1 MNRLHLRLSHL
12 PVIAIL
18 LFLASPVV
26 FAQCPSGDACYTITG
41 TLELD
46 PDNKGKDVFGLVG
59 TVVTASANISQT
71 LVPSSSSTPTS
82 TFSSNTYST
91 VPVQLDTVPIT
102 ATVNSTL
109 TLTDHAGAPDT
120 ISIVCAPF
128 PGDTLV
134 ATVIVPTG
142 YMITAVP
149 AAVPQ
154 TGITGTI
161 EITVAGATN
170 PVLYDIVTSPTT
182 QAPATLVAIGVP
194 SPAVT
199 PSPAAWTP
207 SAAQGSTTSLS
218 QPISFTAP
226 VTPAFVSFTTSTA
239 TNPTGQTW
247 LSVTPPAANTS
258 SSATITVNPSGLTAG
273 TYTGTVFLNYSLSG
287 VAATQIPITF
297 TISPPTLTGP
307 ASMTFGYTLD
317 TMPPGSQPLSIGITS
332 GSATVN
338 ASVTSGSSWLSVSPS
353 SGTTPASFTV
363 SVNTAGITTTL
374 DGNIQITASGLAT
387 LNIPVTL
394 NVSAPTLTPTPSSF
408 TFNYQLGSNTQPPSQ
423 NLTVTGTPG
432 INFTATA
439 AGGSWLSVG
448 STTGTTGGSAISV
461 SVNTS
466 SLASNTYNGTITI
479 AATGATSQVVNVT
492 LVVSNSTTASPS
504 SIPMTEYPTPTTSS
518 QPQGIVTGPDG
529 ALWFTESSS
538 NKIGRITTAESF
550 SEYTIPTGASS
561 PFGIAAGPD
570 GALWFT
576 ENASNKIGRINTA
589 GSFTEYTIPTSSSH
603 PYFITAGPDGALW
616 FTEFSGNKIGQITTT
631 GSFNEY
637 PVPTP
642 SSSPAGITAGPDG
655 ALWYAE
661 NAGNNIGRITTG
673 GSFTEYPI
681 PTSASNPLGI
691 SSGPDGALWFTE
703 YGGNEVGRVTIAG
716 SVTEYPVPTAS
727 SNPYGIAVGPDGA
740 LWIAENNSSK
750 IARVTIAGSVTEYAT
765 PTASSGPVGITS
777 GPDSAM
783 WFTESSVSQIGRAVP
798 GLAFYTLT
806 PCRVFDTRSFGGKT
820 GAFGPPSITADT
832 SRSIPIP
839 SGSCNVPSNAQAYSL
854 NVTVVPQTTLGYL
867 TVWPTGSPFPTV
879 STLNAL
885 DGYTVA
891 NAAIVPAGT
900 DGSISVFASNTTD
913 VFIDIN
919 GYFAAPGSPHPLA
932 FYPVPPCRVADTR
945 SFAGFTGPFGPPTMT
960 PGEGR
965 DFPIISSS
973 CNIPSSAQAYSLNM
987 TVSPVTTL
995 EYLTVWPTGGT
1006 FPIASTLNDFNGGLV
1021 ANAALVPA
1029 GTDGDIEVF
1038 VTNATDVIID
1048 INGYF
1053 AAPGTGGLSFYPLP
1067 PCRVADTRSFAGF
1080 TGAFGAP
1087 TMSGA
1092 STRAFPMF
1100 SSSCYIPD
1108 AAQAYALNMTLW
1120 PTAPVGFLTVWP
1132 VGQPFPTVSTLN
1144 SPAGQ
1149 AVANAAIVPA
1159 GTDGA
1164 IEIFV
1169 SDTTDVF
1176 FDINGYFAP

>member
-1 MNRLHLRLSHL
+1 M
-12 PVIAIL
+12 PVSAIL
-18 LFLASPVV
+18 LFLAFSSVV
-26 FAQCPSGDACYTITG
+26 FGQCPSGDACYTITG

-46 PDNKGKDVFGLVG
+46 PNNKGKDVFLLVG

-71 LVPSSSSTPTS
+71 LSPSSSSTPTS
-82 TFSSNTYST
+82 TSSSNVYNA
-91 VPVQLDTVPIT
+91 VPVQFVTVPIN
-102 ATVNSTL
+102 ASISSTL
-109 TLTDHAGAPDT
+109 TLTDNAGAPDT

-134 ATVIVPTG
+134 ATVTVPTG
-142 YMITAVP
+142 YMITDVP
-149 AAVPQ
+149 AAIPQ

-161 EITVAGATN
+161 EITVQGAAN

-182 QAPATLVAIGVP
+182 QAPATLVAAGTP
-194 SPAVT
+194 PPAVT

-226 VTPAFVSFTTSTA
+226 VAPAFVSFTTSTA

-247 LSVTPPAANTS
+247 LSVTPSAANTS
-258 SSATITVNPSGLTAG
+258 SSATITVNPIGLTAG
-273 TYTGTVFLNYSLSG
+273 TYTGTVFLNYGSSG
-287 VAATQIPITF
+287 VAATQIPVTF
-297 TISPPTLTGP
+297 TISPIPMLTGP

-317 TMPPGSQPLSIGITS
+317 TTPPGSQPLSIGITS

-338 ASVTSGSSWLSVSPS
+338 AAVTSGSSWLSVSPS
-353 SGTTPASFTV
+353 SGTTPTSFTV
-363 SVNTAGITTTL
+363 SVNTAGVTTTL
-374 DGNIQITASGLAT
+374 NGNIQITASGLAT

-394 NVSAPTLTPTPSSF
+394 NVMGPTLTPNPSSF

-432 INFTATA
+432 INFTATP
-439 AGGSWLSVG
+439 AGGLWLSVG
-448 STTGTTGGSAISV
+448 STTGTTGGSAIGV

-466 SLASNTYNGTITI
+466 GLAPETYNGTITI
-479 AATGATSQVVNVT
+479 AATAATSQVVNVT
-492 LVVSNSTTASPS
+492 LVVSNSTTVPPS
-504 SIPMTEYPTPTTSS
+504 NIPITEYPTPTTSS

-538 NKIGRITTAESF
+538 SKIGRITTAESF

-576 ENASNKIGRINTA
+576 ENASNKIGRITTA

-637 PVPTP
+637 PVLTA

-655 ALWYAE
+655 ALWFTE
-661 NAGNNIGRITTG
+661 NTGNNIGRITTG
-673 GSFTEYPI
+673 GSITEYPI

-703 YGGNEVGRVTIAG
+703 YGGNKVGRISTAG
-716 SVTEYPVPTAS
+716 AITEYSVPTAS
-727 SNPYGIAVGPDGA
+727 SNPYGIAAGPDGA
-740 LWIAENNSSK
+740 LWVAEKNSSK

-777 GPDSAM
+777 GPDSAI

-798 GLAFYTLT
+798 GLAFYTLP

-820 GAFGPPSITADT
+820 GVFGPPSIAADA

-854 NVTVVPQTTLGYL
+854 NVTVVPQSTLGYL

-919 GYFAAPGSPHPLA
+919 GYFAAPGSPQPLA

-945 SFAGFTGPFGPPTMT
+945 SFAGFTGAFGPPTMT

-1087 TMSGA
+1087 TMSGGSA
-1092 STRAFPMF
+1092 RTFPMF

-1159 GTDGA
+1159 GTEGA